1 MKLNYVGNLFV
12 QDCHGTIIRIRCT
25 NSLTNIK
32 LNRLD
37 ITFQQAFPAMETI
50 GQKMSGITF
59 QASNL
64 QGGRGRTARR
74 KGRGVKARNALPWA
88 RHHNTHP
95 DFAKN
100 ITITFVFTLFCQSV
114 IWTKI
119 LCVVDTFL
127 LLLGFLCLHYL
138 TIFKLSCNFFYNT
151 YVLLLNKH
159 RDKLCLMY
167 ANQSLRRKKYSP
179 TYFCF

>member
-95 DFAKN
+95 DFAETLLRLHLYIYVVLLECDLDEN
-100 ITITFVFTLFCQSV
+100 SLCCRHFFITFRVSVFTL
-114 IWTKI
+114 
-119 LCVVDTFL
+119 
-127 LLLGFLCLHYL
+127 
-138 TIFKLSCNFFYNT
+138 
-151 YVLLLNKH
+151 LN
-159 RDKLCLMY
+159 D
-167 ANQSLRRKKYSP
+167 
-179 TYFCF
+179 F